1 MRRLLLVATT
11 ATLTLFT
18 GLSVSLAQDGVPQ
31 FRPVEMWACTFN
43 ERKDQDDMDKV
54 YEMYTGNSDAAYSA
68 WQLNPYFVGTLIQ
81 QFDFLYLGAW
91 ADNTAMGADLAD
103 DFAGSG
109 AVEEAWNEVATC
121 GGLMFASLQIQGL
134 PEGGGGGD
142 GPFIMTIQDCKV
154 GHGVSNRNA
163 VNAIS
168 QFNDYRVANGM
179 SIPTFAWFQ
188 TAGDGNAEFDF
199 KLAHAY
205 ADAAAWGNAGQW
217 IMENQAYLVRGQM
230 TDGIV
235 DCDEARVYTGR
246 TLMDNMN

>member
-1 MRRLLLVATT
+1 MKRILLAVST
-11 ATLTLFT
+11 AALTLSM
-18 GLSVSLAQDGVPQ
+18 SVSTAYGQDGVPQ

-43 ERKDQDDMDKV
+43 DRKDQDDMDKV
-54 YEMYTGNSDAAYSA
+54 YEMYAGDSDAAYSA

-91 ADNTAMGADLAD
+91 ANNAAMGADLAG
-103 DFAGSG
+103 DFAGPG
-109 AVEEAWNEVATC
+109 DVEEAWNEVATC
-121 GGLMFASLQIQGL
+121 GGLMFANLEIQGL
-134 PEGGGGGD
+134 PEGGGGGES
-142 GPFIMTIQDCKV
+142 PFFMTVQDCKV
-154 GHGVSNRNA
+154 GHGVGNGA
-163 VNAIS
+163 AIGAIS
-168 QFNDYRVANGM
+168 RFNDYRVANGL

-188 TAGDGNAEFDF
+188 TAGDGNSEFDF

-205 ADAAAWGNAGQW
+205 SDATAWGDAGQW
-217 IMENQAYLVRGQM
+217 FMENQAYLVRGQM